1 MVPKPAPTTSATH
14 SQRASRYKWIVLVFA
29 CVTCSLLV
37 LVPDV
42 TAIVRSQAPLSVQLA
57 PAANAIASPGIP
69 SFGRANQ
76 EVEVVASGVP
86 PIPTQDEPESEVEAS
101 NESPSTNSNPG
112 RNSSSPDRDAS
123 NSSPNE
129 QSPNAPVSPET
140 RITET
145 EVTDADNSGSVT
157 VGNKELFTL
166 QPFATFSGQDRADLV
181 TIRISEF
188 FKPDATGR
196 IREPRVTAEFDPNGQ
211 HIVRL
216 SERNG
221 TAGASTSVDLLTVT
235 RSDIAATLGIDSS
248 DVTVADAR
256 QVTRTWAR
264 LLEPALR
271 EEWDL
276 ARALQ
281 QRRQPLSIALGVIS
295 AVAIAAMAYILT
307 KVSDR
312 SVRYAQHR
320 IVSKS
325 SQNWEFL
332 IDLGTSCCKW
342 ALRLLVAAS
351 AIHFSLSVL
360 PILAV
365 FQQQLYQRVS
375 QALVAVWAVFNRPL
389 LPNSSVSAL
398 SIVAFI
404 VLASFI
410 FTAARR
416 LSDGIK
422 QQLLSRLIEDIGSR
436 ESISIVLKYLI
447 TALGVLIALPLIGI
461 DFSSLAIATGAV
473 GLGIGIGLQNLS
485 RNFISGIV
493 MLFERPIQVGDFVDV
508 DGLQGT
514 IEHINLRAT
523 VVRTLDSINVI
534 VPNSKFMEEN
544 VVSWSYR
551 DSRCRLHL
559 PVGVAYGSDTETVKY
574 ALLKVA
580 ADQPRVLKSPAP
592 QVFFKGFGDSSLN
605 FDLMVWTLRPA
616 DQFKLVSDLNF
627 AIDDEFRKEGIE
639 IPFPQ
644 RDINIR
650 TTAVLEQLL
659 SGQTN
664 NGHSSLDH
672 SAPTN
677 TEAPAETTIDE
688 TTTIPTVEPER
699 QADT

>member
-1 MVPKPAPTTSATH
+1 MLLLSCTVSGLLVFIPGVAAIPRSPAQSFTTLSPVIEVPSPSAPAPLRKISTDW
-14 SQRASRYKWIVLVFA
+14 ASRKSELI
-29 CVTCSLLV
+29 
-37 LVPDV
+37 
-42 TAIVRSQAPLSVQLA
+42 
-57 PAANAIASPGIP
+57 AA
-69 SFGRANQ
+69 
-76 EVEVVASGVP
+76 GVP
-86 PIPTQDEPESEVEAS
+86 PISNQESEPEDEAAPS
-101 NESPSTNSNPG
+101 NSGTIGPD
-112 RNSSSPDRDAS
+112 SSSDRSAPS
-123 NSSPNE
+123 EESSTTP
-129 QSPNAPVSPET
+129 AAVDRET
-140 RITET
+140 SVAEGN
-145 EVTDADNSGSVT
+145 DSGYVT
-157 VGNKELFTL
+157 VGDRQIFAL
-166 QPFATFSGQDRADLV
+166 QPFAAFSGQDRADLV

-188 FKPDATGR
+188 FKPDANGR

-211 HIVRL
+211 HIIRL
-216 SERNG
+216 SERNESP
-221 TAGASTSVDLLTVT
+221 GADTSIDLLTVT
-235 RSDIAATLGIDSS
+235 RSDVAAARDIEPA
-248 DVTVADAR
+248 DVTVAEAR
-256 QVTRTWAR
+256 RITREWAQR
-264 LLEPALR
+264 LEPVLR

-276 ARALQ
+276 ERARQ

-295 AVAIAAMAYILT
+295 AAAIGAMAYILT
-307 KVSDR
+307 KLSDR
-312 SVRYAQHR
+312 AVRYMQRRVAA
-320 IVSKS
+320 KS

-332 IDLGTSCCKW
+332 IDLGASCCKW

-375 QALVAVWAVFNRPL
+375 LALVAVWAVFNRPL

-398 SIVAFI
+398 SIAAFI

-422 QQLLSRLIEDIGSR
+422 QQLLSRLIEDVGSR
-436 ESISIVLKYLI
+436 ESISIVLKYLV
-447 TALGVLIALPLIGI
+447 TALGILIALPLIGI
-461 DFSSLAIATGAV
+461 DLGSLAIATGAV

-523 VVRTLDSINVI
+523 IVRTLDSINVI
-534 VPNSKFMEEN
+534 VPNSRFMEEN

-551 DSRCRLHL
+551 DSRCRLHI

-580 ADQPRVLKSPAP
+580 SDQPRVLKSPAP

-627 AIDDEFRKEGIE
+627 AIDAEFRKEAIE

-659 SGQTN
+659 TGGQSS
-664 NGHSSLDH
+664 NGHLAPDHPSVSSEENN
-672 SAPTN
+672 SQATSTN
-677 TEAPAETTIDE
+677 QLADSEANPD
-688 TTTIPTVEPER
+688 P
-699 QADT
+699 